1 MHYKKYA
8 QIPHEE
14 KWDGLSLDYK
24 YIEGFSPLFYETDG
38 THWDLDHDA
47 DSFLE
52 SVVSRYWANDL
63 VSPET
68 TYIKILMQGLD
79 FVEKQSHDL
88 VENSDY
94 YQAQTDDDFIKEIIG
109 GPRTK
114 HPDEREF
121 SRLFD
126 LKADISDRI
135 SKFIPTLLREII
147 KVGYTYD
154 GPIDKQGEYED
165 TPYNH
170 AIIREPGKYLYHYF
184 NDQMVFDNYVQLI
197 TVPKLDEEVVAMLDS
212 GVLLEPI
219 VRERYWT
226 WGLDDVI
233 DVVSKNYRGWWT

>member
-14 KWDGLSLDYK
+14 KWNGFTLDYK
-24 YIEGFSPLFYETDG
+24 YIEGFSPLFYEAEG

-68 TYIKILMQGLD
+68 VYIKILMQGLD
-79 FVEKQSHDL
+79 FIEKQSHDL
-88 VENSDY
+88 VDNSDH
-94 YQAQTDDDFIKEIIG
+94 YQTQPDDYFIKKIIDG
-109 GPRTK
+109 TRTE

-126 LKADISDRI
+126 LKSDISDRI

-147 KVGYTYD
+147 KEDYTYD
-154 GPIDKQGEYED
+154 GPIDKQGAYED

-197 TVPKLDEEVVAMLDS
+197 TVPKLAEDVVELLDS

-219 VRERYWT
+219 VRDKFWT
-226 WGLDDVI
+226 RSLDDVI
-233 DVVSKNYRGWWT
+233 DVVLDNYRGWWT

>member
-52 SVVSRYWANDL
+52 SVISRYWANDL
-63 VSPET
+63 GSPET
-68 TYIKILMQGLD
+68 IYIKILMAGQD
-79 FVEKQSHDL
+79 YVEKQSHDL
-88 VENSDY
+88 VENSDH

-126 LKADISDRI
+126 LKSDISDRI

-147 KVGYTYD
+147 KDNYTYD
-154 GPIDKQGEYED
+154 GPIDKQSEYED
-165 TPYNH
+165 TPYNR

-226 WGLDDVI
+226 WGLDNVI
-233 DVVSKNYRGWWT
+233 DVVAKNYRGWWT